1 MPEFQPAENPELT
14 MRILRPINGDLW
26 RGQPRRAEFTLPA
39 FLPPIPRPAGKASKP
54 SLRHA
59 GMFQ

>member
-14 MRILRPINGDLW
+14 MRILRPITGDLW
-26 RGQPRRAEFTLPA
+26 RGQPRRAGFTLPA
-39 FLPPIPRPAGKASKP
+39 FLPPVPRLAAKGGQR

>member
-14 MRILRPINGDLW
+14 VRILKPITGDLW

-39 FLPPIPRPAGKASKP
+39 FLPSVPRPAGKAGRRL
-54 SLRHA
+54 LRHA
-59 GMFQ
+59 GMSQ